1 MHEKIVLK
9 LINLVLA
16 KLREGD
22 QYNAKR
28 VVQYLVDNH
37 PETLEGWLFM
47 AGLSLNDEE
56 RFKYLSRA
64 KQIAPDDP
72 RLIKALAWANQER
85 QLVLADT
92 APIPVRK
99 ERLKTLPVF
108 DTHPAQS
115 VVTQHRHLPARKRW
129 QNWLYLSISILL
141 GTVGIGLFIL
151 LFIWYGPRRPQTT
164 ISEDTI
170 ERFQITPELIP
181 TDIQTPVPSPTQ
193 FTPTPAGES
202 THTPL
207 PTPSP
212 TSSPTLTP
220 SPTLEWMTYDDISFR
235 DQEIEVLFTMACN
248 QDQVYIEPFL
258 VRHYTPELLDS
269 GEFNSS
275 LDFAMAWEHLGFYGL
290 WIHSGISN
298 RLGELP
304 AYPLQNYLENNPQGL
319 LRSPDETIEHM
330 QDCLMGSEVILRQGE
345 TLSISKVVAAVR
357 IPPFQVE
364 EVSLQPMNLVPYL
377 AENYPGSGFSWMEL
391 PGLLFYFCGR
401 QLRGETYN
409 TRLDYW
415 TQSRFIIGIMPVD
428 LE

>member
-1 MHEKIVLK
+1 MHENIVLT
-9 LINLVLA
+9 LINLVKA

-22 QYNAKR
+22 QINAKR
-28 VVQYLVDNH
+28 VAQYLIDEH

-47 AGLSLNDEE
+47 AGLSLNDED
-56 RFKYLSRA
+56 RFNYLSRA
-64 KQIAPDDP
+64 KQIDAEDP

-92 APIPVRK
+92 APITVRK
-99 ERLKTLPVF
+99 EKLKTLPVIQ
-108 DTHPAQS
+108 TQLAQS
-115 VVTQHRHLPARKRW
+115 VVTQHRDLPTRKRW
-129 QNWLYLSISILL
+129 QNWLYLSFSILL
-141 GTVGIGLFIL
+141 GTVGIGLLIL

-164 ISEDTI
+164 ISEDTL
-170 ERFQITPELIP
+170 ERFQITPDLINTDIP
-181 TDIQTPVPSPTQ
+181 TPIPSPTSY
-193 FTPTPAGES
+193 TPTPASEG

-212 TSSPTLTP
+212 TSSPTPTL
-220 SPTLEWMTYDDISFR
+220 SPTPEWMTYDDISFR
-235 DQEIEVLFTMACN
+235 DQGLEVLFTMACN
-248 QDQVYIEPFL
+248 QDQVFMEEFF
-258 VRHYTPELLDS
+258 VRNYTPELLDS
-269 GEFNSS
+269 GEFNTN

-304 AYPLQNYLENNPQGL
+304 AYPLQIYLENNPQGL
-319 LRSPDETIEHM
+319 LRGPSETIEHM
-330 QDCLMGSEVILRQGE
+330 QDCLLGSEVILRQGE
-345 TLSISKVVAAVR
+345 TLSANRVVAAVR
-357 IPPFQVE
+357 IPPFEVE

-377 AENYPGSGFSWMEL
+377 AENYPDSGFDQMEL

-409 TRLDYW
+409 TSLDYW

-428 LE
+428 SQ